1 MSGEPIP
8 TLEVSEH
15 ICSRLAVNDWFQ
27 PYASNTGGGTR
38 NTPGIAGGQG
48 QELARQGAA
57 ARNQGEPKNIRRT
70 DRRRGGSPGNHT
82 QATVIRRRAEFNPR
96 PIVNGEHSAMTL
108 ALRGPLTITGE
119 LYEAKDIIRRVGQT
133 RLPANEPRRSQNRR
147 GASDGQLPTLPL
159 CILCG
164 SSHPGVWTIG
174 DPSILVQVAG
184 GHVGKVQHA
193 ARDPRGARGLRK
205 NDLVIVSLLLV
216 AFVFFIMLRAT

>member
-1 MSGEPIP
+1 
-8 TLEVSEH
+8 
-15 ICSRLAVNDWFQ
+15 LAVNDWFQ
-27 PYASNTGGGTR
+27 PYASNTGSGTR
-38 NTPGIAGGQG
+38 DTPGIAGGQG

-57 ARNQGEPKNIRRT
+57 ARNQGEPQNVNETNIRRT

-82 QATVIRRRAEFNPR
+82 QATVTRRRAEFNPR

-108 ALRGPLTITGE
+108 ALGGPLTITGE

-133 RLPANEPRRSQNRR
+133 RLVVNEPRRSQHRR

-164 SSHPGVWTIG
+164 LSHPGAWTIG
-174 DPSILVQVAG
+174 DPSILVQMAG

-205 NDLVIVSLLLV
+205 NDLAIVSLLLV
-216 AFVFFIMLRAT
+216 AFVGIRRLTRAT

>member
-1 MSGEPIP
+1 M
-8 TLEVSEH
+8 
-15 ICSRLAVNDWFQ
+15 AVNDWFQ
-27 PYASNTGGGTR
+27 PYASSTGGGTR
-38 NTPGIAGGQG
+38 NTPGIAGGQR

-57 ARNQGEPKNIRRT
+57 ARNQREPQNVNETSIRRT

-82 QATVIRRRAEFNPR
+82 QATGTRRRAELNPR

-119 LYEAKDIIRRVGQT
+119 LYEAKDIGRVGQT
-133 RLPANEPRRSQNRR
+133 RLAANEPRRSQHQR

-174 DPSILVQVAG
+174 DPSILVQVVG

-216 AFVFFIMLRAT
+216 AFVFFIMFW